1 VYGQAGQAGNP
12 TVTLATARVV
22 HSTPGVTTATTW
34 FILIGLLFVGI
45 GLSTSFIRR
54 LPLTTALIY
63 LVIGFLLG
71 NEVLGLIDLHPLKD
85 ARFLEHLTEIAV
97 IISLFTAGLKL
108 RTRLSDP
115 RWRPARRLAFLSMTV
130 TVGLITLV
138 GTLLLGFSLGAAVL
152 LGAILSPTDPV
163 LASDVQV
170 RDPKDQ
176 DQLRFSLTGEAGMN
190 DGTAFPFVMLGL
202 GLLNLHDIGE
212 FGWKWFAID
221 FVWAI
226 AGGVGIG
233 FLLGTLIARFV
244 FRVRGEGKETFVLDD
259 FLAIG
264 LIGLSYGVAIAL
276 HAYGFLAVFAAGLAL
291 RRVER
296 LHSEKHP
303 QAEKKAESQAANEQ
317 ASSKTADL
325 AAPVSTVRAVLT
337 FNEQLERIA
346 ETGAVVVL
354 GALLSTSLIPWKDLW
369 FIPVLFLGIRPLAVL
384 IGLVGSG
391 VSRSEKRYMSWF
403 GIRGIGSLYYLMYA
417 IGKGV
422 PDESATRLVA
432 ITLTTMTVSIFLHG
446 ISVTPLMQ
454 LYSKR
459 AEGKRPKSRKPVVV

>member
-1 VYGQAGQAGNP
+1 
-12 TVTLATARVV
+12 
-22 HSTPGVTTATTW
+22 
-34 FILIGLLFVGI
+34 
-45 GLSTSFIRR
+45 
-54 LPLTTALIY
+54 
-63 LVIGFLLG
+63 
-71 NEVLGLIDLHPLKD
+71 
-85 ARFLEHLTEIAV
+85 
-97 IISLFTAGLKL
+97 
-108 RTRLSDP
+108 
-115 RWRPARRLAFLSMTV
+115 
-130 TVGLITLV
+130 
-138 GTLLLGFSLGAAVL
+138 
-152 LGAILSPTDPV
+152 
-163 LASDVQV
+163 
-170 RDPKDQ
+170 
-176 DQLRFSLTGEAGMN
+176 
-190 DGTAFPFVMLGL
+190 
-202 GLLNLHDIGE
+202 LHDIGE

-303 QAEKKAESQAANEQ
+303 QAEKKGESQAANEQ
-317 ASSKTADL
+317 ASSRTADL

-354 GALLSTSLIPWKDLW
+354 GALLSRGLIPWKDLW
-369 FIPVLFLGIRPLAVL
+369 FIPVLFLGIRPLAVM
-384 IGLVGSG
+384 IGLIGSG

-422 PDESATRLVA
+422 PDEPAARLAA

-446 ISVTPLMQ
+446 VSVTPLMQ

-459 AEGKRPKSRKPVVV
+459 AEGKRPESRKPVVA